1 MSERDAKS
9 EYIFKVIILGDGA
22 VGKTS
27 MVLQFT
33 ENKFNENYIMSL
45 GANFAIK
52 MVEFDDFLVRLQLWD
67 LAGQKHFHF
76 VRPGFYRGAFAAI
89 YVFDLTR
96 RKTFENIGNWV
107 DEASAYLEPN
117 TPHWLVGN
125 KVDLT
130 DERVVSKSQGRECAK
145 ELGSVNYYE
154 TSAKTAE
161 NLDDMFGEVIERVIE
176 FNDIDVGKR

>member
-1 MSERDAKS
+1 MSTQNDKS

-33 ENKFNENYIMSL
+33 EHKFNENYIMSL

-52 MVEFDDFLVRLQLWD
+52 MIDYPEYLVRLQLWD

-76 VRPGFYRGAFAAI
+76 VRPGFYRGAFAVI

-96 RKTFENIGNWV
+96 RKTFKNV
-107 DEASAYLEPN
+107 DAWTKEARQYLDPK
-117 TPHWLVGN
+117 TPEWIVGN
-125 KVDLT
+125 KVDLV
-130 DERVVSKSQGRECAK
+130 DERVVSKSQGREKAQDM
-145 ELGSVNYYE
+145 GAINYYE

-161 NLDDMFGEVIERVIE
+161 NLDTMFAEVIKTIIKQNNIKIGE
-176 FNDIDVGKR
+176 F